1 MHPTSPFGH
10 RENPLKET
18 LTTVESLNVPQ
29 IAGLSFPVLR
39 RIPLFAKDELQIRVE
54 ISLKYIFQIILDS
67 YDNFFNCIRVIK
79 VYWGLYNWSAL
90 SCDLE
95 SNEIRMFPN
104 ATQWMIIKISLVH
117 VVYFTGQMRS
127 CKIVCNTTKSFVS
140 IHLKVLYIYEGFHVL
155 SQIISHSIKYKSC
168 NKWTHLL

>member
-18 LTTVESLNVPQ
+18 LTTVELLNVPQ

-54 ISLKYIFQIILDS
+54 ISLKYIFQTILDS

-79 VYWGLYNWSAL
+79 VY
-90 SCDLE
+90 
-95 SNEIRMFPN
+95 
-104 ATQWMIIKISLVH
+104 
-117 VVYFTGQMRS
+117 
-127 CKIVCNTTKSFVS
+127 
-140 IHLKVLYIYEGFHVL
+140 
-155 SQIISHSIKYKSC
+155 
-168 NKWTHLL
+168 